1 MISLKCFQQL
11 MTGLDDEQSGM
22 NRIQRTIK
30 ELQARVEELEEELEA
45 ERQGRTK
52 AERFVRIVHCFN
64 FEVLVLLQQ
73 QAPLNGIAFPDSK
86 NLLPFPLNEASF
98 RKWSLL
104 I

>member
-1 MISLKCFQQL
+1 

-64 FEVLVLLQQ
+64 FEIIVLLQQ
-73 QAPLNGIAFPDSK
+73 KALLNGIAFPDSK
-86 NLLPFPLNEASF
+86 NRMVTLSITFSIE
-98 RKWSLL
+98 
-104 I
+104 